1 MSWKE
6 KKWIIHKDEKLF
18 SLSYIVNLTDWGH
31 RQNDLW
37 MNAINL
43 TNITIAFI
51 EVNRW
56 WARNAYHFK
65 GQSTG
70 KTS

>member
-1 MSWKE
+1 
-6 KKWIIHKDEKLF
+6 
-18 SLSYIVNLTDWGH
+18 
-31 RQNDLW
+31 

-43 TNITIAFI
+43 KNIAIAFI

-70 KTS
+70 KTSSLYRSDNSQVSQLGQ

>member
-1 MSWKE
+1 MIE
-6 KKWIIHKDEKLF
+6 GIDRMIYEC
-18 SLSYIVNLTDWGH
+18 
-31 RQNDLW
+31 Q
-37 MNAINL
+37 NL
-43 TNITIAFI
+43 TNIAIAFI

-70 KTS
+70 KTSSLYRSDNSQVSQLGQ